1 MNINLISNSLLSH
14 ICALSLNKCEGS
26 IVNIHHNELQTFDRY
41 YSLNYF
47 SKHFLESINVWEK
60 ISPHKIT
67 PYKMI
72 EIYRNH
78 HHTITFE
85 ASSIDIDYLGY
96 IVSENELS
104 KAVTETLFDNKSLNC
119 NLDKCASNDS
129 GDINIISDYADVESK
144 IKSNNYHLENYNQTA
159 ININITHSKEH
170 NNVPRQIFYKD
181 EILGFLPTS
190 SNTYNLIWTMPN
202 ELFSEIS
209 SNGEDE
215 YLKTLEKRA
224 KFILS
229 EIKDLNVGKSFPLI
243 SRHTDTYYYKN
254 NILIGESAHKF
265 HPLAGLG
272 LNMGMEDIH
281 VLSTLISSNTE
292 NNIIFREYALKRI
305 FRNSS
310 LQRTLDIII
319 KFHSS
324 TIISDSFK
332 RLLLNIFDKS
342 MFIKPVTVKNA
353 TGLVNIN

>member
-1 MNINLISNSLLSH
+1 M
-14 ICALSLNKCEGS
+14 
-26 IVNIHHNELQTFDRY
+26 
-41 YSLNYF
+41 
-47 SKHFLESINVWEK
+47 
-60 ISPHKIT
+60 
-67 PYKMI
+67 
-72 EIYRNH
+72 
-78 HHTITFE
+78 
-85 ASSIDIDYLGY
+85 
-96 IVSENELS
+96 
-104 KAVTETLFDNKSLNC
+104 
-119 NLDKCASNDS
+119 
-129 GDINIISDYADVESK
+129 
-144 IKSNNYHLENYNQTA
+144 
-159 ININITHSKEH
+159 
-170 NNVPRQIFYKD
+170 
-181 EILGFLPTS
+181 
-190 SNTYNLIWTMPN
+190 
-202 ELFSEIS
+202 
-209 SNGEDE
+209 
-215 YLKTLEKRA
+215 EKRA